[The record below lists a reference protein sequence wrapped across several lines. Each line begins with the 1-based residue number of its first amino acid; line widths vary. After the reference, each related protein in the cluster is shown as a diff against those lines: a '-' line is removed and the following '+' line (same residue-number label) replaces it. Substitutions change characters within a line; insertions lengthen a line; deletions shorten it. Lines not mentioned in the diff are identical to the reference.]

1 MSDKFA
7 PIVLFVYNRPWHT
20 EQTLNALKR
29 NKLANESTL
38 YIYADG
44 AKDNATPETLGCINE
59 VRTIIRAKQWCKEVT
74 ILESEIN
81 KGLALSIQSGVTEIV
96 EKHGKVIVM
105 EDDLLTSPAFL
116 TYMNR
121 ALDQYQ
127 NRNSVFS
134 ISAYNLPAEK
144 MPIPPDYN
152 YDVYVSL
159 RNGSWGWGTWKDRW
173 NQIDWNVALYQTML
187 TNQQLQDAFNR
198 RGDDVFEML
207 QMQQSGKLNI
217 WSIQFTMAHF
227 VNHAISIVPTV
238 SYVDNLG
245 LDGSGENCSI
255 NQSYRN
261 DKLNTNENIRFLDIL
276 YEDKRIINAFY
287 NANCNKKR
295 PLWQK
300 IINRISRILGKKNVF
315 VIKKKIYC

>member
-1 MSDKFA
+1 
-7 PIVLFVYNRPWHT
+7 
-20 EQTLNALKR
+20 
-29 NKLANESTL
+29 
-38 YIYADG
+38 
-44 AKDNATPETLGCINE
+44 
-59 VRTIIRAKQWCKEVT
+59 
-74 ILESEIN
+74 
-81 KGLALSIQSGVTEIV
+81 
-96 EKHGKVIVM
+96 
-105 EDDLLTSPAFL
+105 
-116 TYMNR
+116 
-121 ALDQYQ
+121 
-127 NRNSVFS
+127 
-134 ISAYNLPAEK
+134 
-144 MPIPPDYN
+144 
-152 YDVYVSL
+152 VSL